1 MIQIPT
7 RWQIS
12 AKGYRMHRSPWL
24 TKRSTLPVV
33 AAVVMVAAAG
43 CSPAAAPASPT
54 TAPPAAAKPTVAAA
68 ASPAPSGAA
77 AASPATSPAP
87 AAKPAA
93 SPSTPPA
100 AAALIVPS
108 PSAVAAAA
116 PAAAPVSLKGVC
128 PDNVVMQT
136 NWWPEPDHGLMYQ
149 LIGPNG
155 KIDTD
160 KNTYSGP
167 LGTTGVNLEVRA
179 GGPAIGFQTVTAQ
192 EYQDDTILLGMS
204 GTDEQ
209 IGASADQPTVAVLAW
224 YDKNPQIFFWGNPD
238 WNFTSVSDIKASGAT
253 VLTFSDPAW
262 LDLLVNR
269 GALDKA
275 QVDTSYA
282 GDPSRFVAADGK
294 IVSQGFVTAEPYIYE
309 NEVNGWKKPVK
320 FLLLDKEV
328 PIYQDTLV
336 IRADK
341 LEPNRACLQKLIPL
355 LQRAAIDYV
364 KNPGPINAMIVDY
377 TTRIKGGTQVSPA
390 AAADAVQKML
400 SLGIVANGTDGVYG
414 SYDTARVQS
423 LITDYAPVF
432 AAKGKAPKAGLKPSD
447 LFTNEFL
454 DKSIKL

>member
-1 MIQIPT
+1 
-7 RWQIS
+7 
-12 AKGYRMHRSPWL
+12 MHRSRWL
-24 TKRSTLPVV
+24 SSTLPVLAV
-33 AAVVMVAAAG
+33 AIMAAG
-43 CSPAAAPASPT
+43 CTAAAPTPT
-54 TAPPAAAKPTVAAA
+54 TVPPAAAKPTTAAPASPAAAPA
-68 ASPAPSGAA
+68 ASPA
-77 AASPATSPAP
+77 ASPPP

-93 SPSTPPA
+93 SPSA
-100 AAALIVPS
+100 AAAASVVPS
-108 PSAVAAAA
+108 PSVVVAAA
-116 PAAAPVSLKGVC
+116 PAAPVSLKGVC

-155 KIDTD
+155 TIDTN

-192 EYQDDTILLGMS
+192 EYQDDSILLGMG

-209 IGASADQPTVAVLAW
+209 IGTSADQPTIAVLAW
-224 YDKNPQIFFWGNPD
+224 YDKNPQIFFWGNPA
-238 WNFTSVSDIKASGAT
+238 WNFTSVADIKANGAT
-253 VLTFSDPAW
+253 VLAFSAAAY
-262 LDLLVNR
+262 LDVLEGK
-269 GALDKA
+269 GALDKN
-275 QVDTSYA
+275 QVDTSYT
-282 GDPSRFVAADGK
+282 GDPSRFVAADGN

-309 NEVNGWKKPVK
+309 NEVTGWKKPVK

-341 LEPNRACLQKLIPL
+341 LDANRACLQKLIPL
-355 LQRAAIDYV
+355 LQRAAVDYV
-364 KNPGPINAMIVDY
+364 RNPGPINAMIVDY
-377 TTRIKGGTQVSPA
+377 TAKIKGGTQVSA
-390 AAADAVQKML
+390 AGAADAVQKQL

-423 LITDYAPVF
+423 LITDYGPVF

-447 LFTNEFL
+447 IFTNEFL